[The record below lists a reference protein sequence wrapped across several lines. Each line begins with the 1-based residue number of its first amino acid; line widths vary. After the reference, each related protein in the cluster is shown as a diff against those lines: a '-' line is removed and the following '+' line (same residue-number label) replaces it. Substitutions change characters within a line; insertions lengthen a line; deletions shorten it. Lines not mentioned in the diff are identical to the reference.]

1 MKRGTGWIGA
11 LVATAVALAAGY
23 WMGGQPSVLS
33 PQSSVQS
40 EPARKLLYYRH
51 PMGLPDTSPVMKQDS
66 MGMDYI
72 AVYEGEDDA
81 PSPAITNQIRISVEK
96 VQKLGV
102 RTEAASLRGLT
113 QTVRAVGR
121 IEPDERRVYTIAPKF
136 EGWIEQLYVN
146 ATGDVVKAGQPLFE
160 VYSPDLIGAQREY
173 LIAAQSVAAM
183 QDAVPEAQ
191 SGMKEL
197 AQASLQRL
205 KNWDITEE
213 DLRRLRDTGEVK
225 RTMAYRSPV
234 HGVVLDKPALKG
246 MRFMP
251 GEMMYKIADLSTVWI
266 IADVFEQDIGLV
278 KAGQAAMVR
287 MDAFPG
293 REFKTRIAY
302 IYPTLNVATRTIPV
316 RLEIANGGGLLRP
329 GMYAQVELSATGNKK
344 RVVTVPNSAV
354 IYSGRREIILV
365 ELGEGR
371 YEARE
376 VKLGRHADD
385 YIEVLEGVKE
395 GEKVVVSANFLIDAE
410 SDLKAVIGGF
420 GSSGE
425 KSTQADSSPARSD
438 AAGAGHQ
445 AEGTV
450 VSVDARTGMVSISH
464 GPVASLSWP
473 AMKMDFKTINDA
485 LLKGLKPGSTVA
497 FEFVES
503 QHGELVITG
512 VKPQTSR

>member
-1 MKRGTGWIGA
+1 MKRGTGFVLTSVAVAAA
-11 LVATAVALAAGY
+11 LVLAY
-23 WMGGQPSVLS
+23 WMGGQS
-33 PQSSVQS
+33 QKTEDRGQKT
-40 EPARKLLYYRH
+40 EKTDARKLLYYRH

-72 AVYEGEDDA
+72 AVYEGADDA
-81 PSPAITNQIRISVEK
+81 PSPETGNQIKISTEK

-102 RTEAASLRGLT
+102 RTEAATLRVLT

-121 IEPDERRVYTIAPKF
+121 IEPDERRIYTIAPKF
-136 EGWIEQLYVN
+136 EGWVEQLYVN
-146 ATGDVVKAGQPLFE
+146 ATGDIVKTGQPLFE
-160 VYSPDLIGAQREY
+160 VYSPELIGAQREY
-173 LIAAQSVAAM
+173 LIAAQGVVAM

-191 SGMKEL
+191 AGMQEL

-205 KNWDITEE
+205 KNWDITEQ

-225 RTMAYRSPV
+225 RTISYRSPI
-234 HGVVLDKPALKG
+234 HGVVLDKLALKG

-278 KAGQAAMVR
+278 KAGQAATVSIA
-287 MDAFPG
+287 AFPG
-293 REFKTRIAY
+293 REFKTRVAF

-329 GMYAQVELSATGNKK
+329 GMYAQVELSATGNNKQ
-344 RVVTVPNSAV
+344 VITVPDSAV
-354 IYSGRREIILV
+354 IHSGRREIVLV

-385 YIEVLEGVKE
+385 YIEVLEGVAD

-410 SDLKAVIGGF
+410 SNLKAVIGGF
-420 GSSGE
+420 GSSDE
-425 KSTQADSSPARSD
+425 KPTQADSSPARSD

-445 AEGTV
+445 ARGMV
-450 VSVDARTGMVSISH
+450 DSVDTKTGMVSISH
-464 GPVASLSWP
+464 GPVASLKWP
-473 AMKMDFKTINDA
+473 AMTMEFKTANDS
-485 LLKGLKPGSTVA
+485 LLKGLKPGSTVT
-497 FEFVES
+497 FEFVER
-503 QHGELVITG
+503 QPGEWVITG
-512 VKPQTSR
+512 VKP

>member
-11 LVATAVALAAGY
+11 LVAAAIALAVGY
-23 WMGGQPSVLS
+23 WIGGQRTEDRGQKTEKAAHEAP
-33 PQSSVQS
+33 
-40 EPARKLLYYRH
+40 RKILYYRH

-72 AVYEGEDDA
+72 AVYEGGDDVSS
-81 PSPAITNQIRISVEK
+81 PSSANQIRISVEK

-102 RTEAASLRGLT
+102 RTEAATLRVLT

-136 EGWIEQLYVN
+136 EGWVEQLYVN
-146 ATGDVVKAGQPLFE
+146 ATGDAVKAGQPLFE
-160 VYSPDLIGAQREY
+160 VYSPDLVSAQREY
-173 LIAAQSVAAM
+173 LIAAQGVAAM

-191 SGMKEL
+191 SGMQEL
-197 AQASLQRL
+197 VQASLQRL
-205 KNWDITEE
+205 KNWDITEK
-213 DLRRLRDTGEVK
+213 DLRQLSVTGEAK
-225 RTMAYRSPV
+225 RTMTYRSPV
-234 HGVVLDKPALKG
+234 PGIVLEKAALKG

-278 KAGQAAMVR
+278 KAGQAALVR
-287 MDAFPG
+287 IDAFPG
-293 REFKTRIAY
+293 REFKTRVAY

-329 GMYAQVELSATGNKK
+329 GMYAQVELSATGNRKQ
-344 RVVTVPNSAV
+344 VVTVPDSAV
-354 IYSGRREIILV
+354 IHSGRREIILV

-385 YIEVLEGVKE
+385 YIEVKEGVQE

-410 SDLKAVIGGF
+410 SDLKAVISGF
-420 GSSGE
+420 GAPQNPPQPPFDKGG
-425 KSTQADSSPARSD
+425 SPIAPD
-438 AAGAGHQ
+438 AAA
-445 AEGTV
+445 AKE
-450 VSVDARTGMVSISH
+450 R
-464 GPVASLSWP
+464 
-473 AMKMDFKTINDA
+473 
-485 LLKGLKPGSTVA
+485 
-497 FEFVES
+497 
-503 QHGELVITG
+503 
-512 VKPQTSR
+512 